1 MRGCLRNGH
10 LFTRYRNDNTNLRTQ
25 LRRTIRKA
33 GLKPWPKLFQN
44 LRSTRGTELAESY
57 PSGRRVVFG
66 SFGGEDLKVDGQI
79 VKLIHE
85 NEVNCWIEDEE
96 PA

>member
-1 MRGCLRNGH
+1 MAVEDKVYLMPGYILCRADEAPGMIGEIALPTLSAQRPVSGIV
-10 LFTRYRNDNTNLRTQ
+10 L
-25 LRRTIRKA
+25 KA
-33 GLKPWPKLFQN
+33 SP
-44 LRSTRGTELAESY
+44 ELAESY

-85 NEVNCWIEDEE
+85 NEVNCWIEGEE